1 MRRTGGQA
9 GGRASGRAGGPAG
22 RRVGQ
27 LALRMVALVFALSA
41 SPPARLSAQ
50 VGIGLGSAAPA
61 VTVNDLDG
69 KPYEFSTFIGKKP
82 ALIQF
87 WATWCELCEKLEP
100 KVRAAA
106 AKYGSDV
113 EFIGVN
119 VTVNQKVDRVKRWI
133 DEHKPAFRSL
143 WDNRGVAVRA
153 YDVPST
159 SFIAIVDAKGK
170 VVCTGVG
177 ADQDV
182 EGALRKVVG
191 R

>member
-1 MRRTGGQA
+1 MRREGGT
-9 GGRASGRAGGPAG
+9 AG
-22 RRVGQ
+22 RRDV
-27 LALRMVALVFALSA
+27 LAAWTAGLMMLSLPVVTP
-41 SPPARLSAQ
+41 SRLPAQ
-50 VGIGLGSAAPA
+50 VGIAIGSPAPA

-69 KPYEFSTFIGKKP
+69 KPYDFSAFIGKKP

-106 AKYGSDV
+106 TKYGAEV

-119 VTVNQKVDRVKRWI
+119 VTVNQKAERVKRWI
-133 DEHKPAFRSL
+133 DEHKPAFLSL

-159 SFIAIVDAKGK
+159 SFIAIVDAKGRIAY
-170 VVCTGVG
+170 TGVG

>member
-1 MRRTGGQA
+1 MRRESGPTGGQA
-9 GGRASGRAGGPAG
+9 GRRA
-22 RRVGQ
+22 VG
-27 LALRMVALVFALSA
+27 LLKWFGLVALFLSA
-41 SPPARLSAQ
+41 GPPARLSAQ
-50 VGIGLGSAAPA
+50 VGIAVGTAAPA

-69 KPYEFSTFIGKKP
+69 KPYDFASFIGKKP

-87 WATWCELCEKLEP
+87 WATWCELCEKLDP

-113 EFIGVN
+113 ELIGVN
-119 VTVNQKVDRVKRWI
+119 VTVNQKLDRVKRWI
-133 DEHKPAFRSL
+133 EEHKPVYRAL

-170 VVCTGVG
+170 VVYTGVG
-177 ADQDV
+177 ADQDIA
-182 EGALRKVVG
+182 GALRKAVV